1 MHSSALKISYSFGR
15 IVTFLAVAVVSFSA
29 CSKKVLPAVPLPP
42 KSIDIQEIDFEYFHG
57 KARLNF
63 RDNTKER
70 EVKAHIRI
78 RKDSVIWM
86 TFTVIGVQ
94 GGKALINKDSIT
106 IVSTVNKEY
115 YVFDYAE
122 LSRRFN
128 FKIDFNVVQS
138 AMLGNL
144 MVSKNL
150 GDEIEEETKYNKL
163 NQKVGSVS
171 VKNSINKETKK
182 LEMVELNETTTNNL
196 LKIDYSDFQPV
207 GDKLFPYKGII
218 DILYKSATGLV
229 NNTIVFE
236 YSKAEVG
243 DRELRFPF
251 NIPKRYDR
259 R

>member
-1 MHSSALKISYSFGR
+1 MNRHFILLFRFKHQAWLVVCVAALLMGCSRK
-15 IVTFLAVAVVSFSA
+15 AVPT
-29 CSKKVLPAVPLPP
+29 LPLPP

-63 RDNTKER
+63 KDNTRER
-70 EVKAHIRI
+70 EVKANIRI

-86 TFTVIGVQ
+86 TFSVIGVQ

-115 YVFDYAE
+115 YVYSYEE

-128 FKIDFNVVQS
+128 FKIDFYVIQA

-144 MVSKNL
+144 IIPKHSI
-150 GDEIEEETKYNKL
+150 DDIQEEEKFNRLLQSQGT
-163 NQKVGSVS
+163 VGI
-171 VKNSINKETKK
+171 KNFINKDTKK
-182 LEMVELNETTTNNL
+182 LEMVELSESGTGNQ
-196 LKIDYSDFQPV
+196 LKLDYSDFQPV

-218 DILYKSATGLV
+218 DVLYKSPKGLV

>member
-94 GGKALINKDSIT
+94 GGKAIGAT
-106 IVSTVNKEY
+106 
-115 YVFDYAE
+115 
-122 LSRRFN
+122 
-128 FKIDFNVVQS
+128 
-138 AMLGNL
+138 
-144 MVSKNL
+144 
-150 GDEIEEETKYNKL
+150 DEIGLRAVESPFAVKDLHATILAALGLRTDNLFFEHNGRPERLTG
-163 NQKVGSVS
+163 VAGSS
-171 VKNSINKETKK
+171 R
-182 LEMVELNETTTNNL
+182 
-196 LKIDYSDFQPV
+196 
-207 GDKLFPYKGII
+207 II
-218 DILYKSATGLV
+218 PGV
-229 NNTIVFE
+229 M
-236 YSKAEVG
+236 G
-243 DRELRFPF
+243 
-251 NIPKRYDR
+251 
-259 R
+259 